1 MRKENKNMTLNPS
14 SSSKG
19 PKLPKHSN
27 LIDARRK
34 SNNSKL
40 AAKKVISSERILD
53 KLSPR
58 VVSSFANQYSQF
70 KNDLN
75 KKLRITPT
83 GTYGNSTP
91 LE

>member
-1 MRKENKNMTLNPS
+1 MTLNPS
-14 SSSKG
+14 SSSSKG
-19 PKLPKHSN
+19 PKLSKHSN

-40 AAKKVISSERILD
+40 ASKKVISSERILE

-75 KKLRITPT
+75 KQLRITPT

-91 LE
+91 L

>member
-83 GTYGNSTP
+83 GTYGN
-91 LE
+91 